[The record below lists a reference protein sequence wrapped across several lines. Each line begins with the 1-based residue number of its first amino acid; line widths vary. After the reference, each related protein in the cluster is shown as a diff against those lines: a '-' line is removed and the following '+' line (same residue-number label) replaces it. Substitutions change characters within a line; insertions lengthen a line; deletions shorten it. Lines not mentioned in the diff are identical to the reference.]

1 MLIFPALYVCRLC
14 ERQSLFVMF
23 IVVYGCAGLL
33 AGELGKKTTCD
44 GTKAIRLL
52 EPSEAILWYGKGW
65 NLSGHI
71 QAGKEA

>member
-1 MLIFPALYVCRLC
+1 
-14 ERQSLFVMF
+14 MF

-52 EPSEAILWYGKGW
+52 EPSEAILRYGKGW

-71 QAGKEA
+71 QAGKEVQFNKQADLLVGLVTLH